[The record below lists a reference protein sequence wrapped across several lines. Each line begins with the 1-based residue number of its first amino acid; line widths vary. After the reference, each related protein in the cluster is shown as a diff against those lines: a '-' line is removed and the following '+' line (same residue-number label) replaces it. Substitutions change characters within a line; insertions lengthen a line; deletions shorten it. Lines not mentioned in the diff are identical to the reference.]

1 MPFLKTLWNGRMA
14 YCTIADLLSV
24 ESRKTLAELSNETQ
38 PTVIDENLVNSI
50 IDNNSVII
58 DGFVRGRYPLEKV
71 VADPVLKKICMELTI
86 FDLYFRRSKS
96 KIPENVIKSQER
108 QYANLKAIQRAE
120 LVLEIDDTDLRP
132 IHMAVSSPT
141 QIFTSELMEQY
152 LG

>member
-1 MPFLKTLWNGRMA
+1 MA
-14 YCTIADLLSV
+14 YCTITDLLSA
-24 ESRKTLAELSNETQ
+24 ESSRTIAELSNEAQ
-38 PTVIDENLVNSI
+38 ATVIDEDLVNSI

-58 DGFVRGRYPLEKV
+58 DGFVRGRYPLDKV
-71 VADPVLKKICMELTI
+71 VGNPVLKKICVDLTI
-86 FDLYFRRSKS
+86 HDLYFRRNKS
-96 KIPENVIKSQER
+96 KMPDNVIKSQER

-152 LG
+152 RG